1 MVITAPSSPTEGSAN
16 AGPRQQRTG
25 FLERLHG
32 PHRPVL
38 VFDGAT
44 GTSLQQMNLTAE
56 DFGGAALEGC
66 NEVLVMSRP
75 DAVQA
80 VHRQFLEVGA
90 DVIETDTFGATSLV
104 LAEYDI
110 ADQAFALNKRAA
122 ALAREMADAYSTPDK
137 PRFVAGSMGPTT
149 KLPTLGHVAFETMRA
164 SFQEQAEGLLAG
176 DVDLF
181 IVETCQD
188 VLQIKA
194 ALQGLE
200 AAFKATGERRPLMVS
215 VTMETTG
222 TMLVG
227 SDIAAVV
234 AILEPFSIDVL
245 GLNCATGPEQ
255 MKEHIR
261 YLSANS
267 PFVVSCIPNAGL
279 PENIGGVAHYRL
291 TPLEM
296 KLQLLHF
303 VEDLGVQ
310 VIGGCCGTTPAH
322 IGALVELAA
331 ELSPAPREVRRS
343 DALQAA
349 DGDATHSGPRPLLR
363 YEPAAA
369 SIYGTTPYHQ
379 DNSFLIIGERLN
391 ASGSKKVRE
400 LLAAEDWDGLVAVA
414 RNQVKEN
421 AHVLDVNVD
430 YVGRDGERDMHQLVS
445 RLVTNV
451 NLPLM
456 LDSTEWQKM
465 EAGLKV
471 AGGKCILNS
480 TNYED
485 GDERF
490 FKVLELAKAYGA
502 GVVVGT
508 IDEEG
513 MARTAERKFAIA
525 QRAYR
530 DALEFG
536 IPAHELF
543 YDPLALPISTGIEED
558 RLNAAATIE
567 SIRRIRTQLPGVH
580 VVLGV
585 SNVSFGLS
593 PAARIVLNSVFLH
606 DCCAAGMDAAI
617 VSPAKI
623 LPLVKISEEHQQV
636 CRDLIHDRRRF
647 VNASEAGISATEAA
661 KAGAVCNY
669 DPLTVL
675 TTLFEG
681 VSAREARASGP
692 SLTDL
697 PVEERLKQHIIDGER
712 IGLEPSLDEAL
723 ASYPPLQIINTF
735 LLDGMKV
742 VGELFGSGQM
752 QLPFVLQSAETMKS
766 AVAYLEPHMEK
777 QEGESSSKGK
787 FLIATVKGDVHD
799 IGKNL
804 VDIILTNNGYEVI
817 NLGIKQSCDA
827 IIEAQQK
834 HNADC
839 IAMSGLLVKS
849 TAFMKD
855 NLEAF
860 NQAGI
865 GVPVI
870 LGGAALT
877 PRFVNGD
884 CRAAY
889 RGLVVYG
896 RDAFADLRFMDA
908 LMDAKSAG
916 TWDDQKGFLAGVP
929 EGLGLAS
936 ADGNAGPEDGATTP
950 AETSSSQTSSSETS
964 ADIASQLHSGAV
976 QPAGS
981 ISPGPNDHRS
991 EMVPEE
997 PALTPPFWGSRV
1009 LNENDID
1016 LEEVFA
1022 YLDRQAL
1029 FAGQWQLRK
1038 TQQQSRADY
1047 EAMLVEKAEP
1057 VLQHWKQRCINES
1070 LLTPRV
1076 AYGYFP
1082 CGRSGN
1088 AVVIFDPTGLAESD
1102 SPSQAGRELG
1112 RFELPRQRAGN
1123 RYCIADFYR
1132 DLVIGADGEPR
1143 PADMMPMQAVTMG
1156 EGATTFAQQLFQADQ
1171 YTDYLYFHGLAVQMA
1186 EALAEWV
1193 HARIRKELGF
1203 AAEEPAALR
1212 DVLAQRYQGSRYS
1225 FGYPA
1230 CPNVADSRPQLAWLG
1245 AERIGLSM
1253 DESDQ
1258 LDPEQSTT
1266 ALVALHSKARY
1277 FSA

>member
-1 MVITAPSSPTEGSAN
+1 MLASSTPT
-16 AGPRQQRTG
+16 RQAQRLG
-25 FLERLHG
+25 FLERLHS
-32 PHRPVL
+32 PERPVL

-44 GTSLQQMNLTAE
+44 GTSLQLLNLTAE
-56 DFGGAALEGC
+56 DFGGVALEGC
-66 NEVLVMSRP
+66 NENLVFTCP
-75 DAVQA
+75 DAVRT
-80 VHRQFLEVGA
+80 VHRQFLEAGC
-90 DVIETDTFGATSLV
+90 DVIETDTFGATSIV
-104 LAEYDI
+104 LAEYGLE
-110 ADQAFALNKRAA
+110 DQAFALNQRAA
-122 ALAREMADAYSTPDK
+122 ELAREMADAWSTPEK
-137 PRFVAGSMGPTT
+137 PRFVAGSLGPTT
-149 KLPTLGHVAFETMRA
+149 KLPTLGHISFDALQA
-164 SFQEQAEGLLAG
+164 SFQEQAEGLVAG

-194 ALQGLE
+194 ALMGIE
-200 AAFKATGERRPLMVS
+200 AAFTHLGRRLPLMVS

-234 AILEPFSIDVL
+234 AILEPFPIDVL

-261 YLSANS
+261 YLSAHS

-279 PENIGGVAHYRL
+279 PENVGGVAHYRL
-291 TPLEM
+291 TPVELKM
-296 KLQLLHF
+296 QLMHF

-322 IGALVELAA
+322 IAALVEISQTLK
-331 ELSPAPREVRRS
+331 PARSVRGS
-343 DALQAA
+343 DATPEA
-349 DGDATHSGPRPLLR
+349 DLPRPAFA

-369 SIYGTTPYHQ
+369 SIYGVTPYHQ
-379 DNSFLIIGERLN
+379 DQSFLIIGERLN

-400 LLAAEDWDGLVAVA
+400 LLNAEDWDGLVAVA
-414 RNQVKEN
+414 RGQVKEN

-430 YVGRDGERDMHQLVS
+430 YVGRDGEKDMHALVS

-490 FKVLELAKAYGA
+490 FKVLSLARDYGA

-530 DALEFG
+530 DALEYG
-536 IPAHELF
+536 LPPREIF

-558 RLNAAATIE
+558 RGNAQATIE
-567 SIRRIRTQLPGVH
+567 AIRRIRETFPQVH
-580 VVLGV
+580 IVLGV

-606 DCCAAGMDAAI
+606 DCCEAGMDAAI
-617 VSPAKI
+617 ISPAKI
-623 LPLVKISEEHQQV
+623 LPLVKISQEQQDV
-636 CRDLIHDRRRF
+636 CRDLIYDRRRF
-647 VNASEAGISATEAA
+647 EGDICT
-661 KAGAVCNY
+661 Y

-681 VSAREARASGP
+681 VSAKEARASGP
-692 SLTDL
+692 SLADL
-697 PVEERLKQHIIDGER
+697 PIEERLKQHIIDGER
-712 IGLEPSLDEAL
+712 IGLDQALDEAL
-723 ASYPPLQIINTF
+723 KSYPPLQIINSF

-742 VGELFGSGQM
+742 VGDLFGAGQM

-766 AVAYLEPHMEK
+766 AVAHLEPFMEK
-777 QEGESSSKGK
+777 VENDQSSKGK
-787 FLIATVKGDVHD
+787 LLIATVKGDVHD

-804 VDIILTNNGYEVI
+804 VDIILTNNGYRVI
-817 NLGIKQSCDA
+817 NLGIKQTVEA
-827 IIEAQQK
+827 IVEAQEK
-834 HNADC
+834 HQADC

-855 NLEAF
+855 NLQTF
-860 NQAGI
+860 NEVGI
-865 GVPVI
+865 HVPVI

-877 PRFVNGD
+877 PRFVHGD
-884 CRAAY
+884 CRSVY
-889 RGLVVYG
+889 QGQVVYG

-908 LMDAKSAG
+908 LMAAKAANR
-916 TWDDQKGFLAGVP
+916 WDDHQGFLDGP
-929 EGLGLAS
+929 PDGLVWGEAS
-936 ADGNAGPEDGATTP
+936 AAASEPEAPAASSDVTEDSQPSEATA
-950 AETSSSQTSSSETS
+950 AE
-964 ADIASQLHSGAV
+964 AAASDAS
-976 QPAGS
+976 
-981 ISPGPNDHRS
+981 HRS
-991 EMVPEE
+991 EAVPEE
-997 PALTPPFWGSRV
+997 PALLPPFWGSQLLR
-1009 LNENDID
+1009 EEEID
-1016 LEEVFA
+1016 LEAVMA
-1022 YLDRQAL
+1022 YLDRNAL

-1038 TQQQSRADY
+1038 TQEQSREAY
-1047 EAMLVEKAEP
+1047 EEMLQTKAEP
-1057 VLQHWKQRCINES
+1057 VLRHWLQRCLEER

-1082 CGRSGN
+1082 CARDGN
-1088 AVVIFDPTGLAESD
+1088 SVLVFDPAHL
-1102 SPSQAGRELG
+1102 SPGAPPAGSHAVLG
-1112 RFELPRQRAGN
+1112 RFVLPRQKGGN

-1132 DLVIGADGEPR
+1132 DQQLSEDGLPT
-1143 PADMMPMQAVTMG
+1143 ATDVLPMQAVTMG
-1156 EGATTFAQQLFQADQ
+1156 EKATDFAQSLFRADQ
-1171 YTDYLYFHGLAVQMA
+1171 YSDYLYFHGLAVQMA
-1186 EALAEWV
+1186 EALAEWT
-1193 HARIRKELGF
+1193 HARIRAELGF
-1203 AAEEPAALR
+1203 AEQEPQALR
-1212 DVLAQRYQGSRYS
+1212 DILAQRYRGSRYS

-1230 CPNVADSRPQLAWLG
+1230 CPNVADSRQQLAWLG
-1245 AERIGLSM
+1245 AERIGLTM

-1258 LDPEQSTT
+1258 LEPEQSTT

>member
-1 MVITAPSSPTEGSAN
+1 MQAVQSKSGSATS
-16 AGPRQQRTG
+16 R
-25 FLERLHG
+25 FLARLHD
-32 PHRPVL
+32 PCKPVL

-44 GTSLQQMNLTAE
+44 GTSLQQMDLTAE
-56 DFGGAALEGC
+56 DFGGEALEGC
-66 NEVLVMSRP
+66 NENLVVTRP

-80 VHRQFLEVGA
+80 VHRLFLDAGC
-90 DVIETDTFGATSLV
+90 DVIETDTFGAASVV
-104 LAEYDI
+104 LAEYGLE
-110 ADQAFALNKRAA
+110 DQAFELNRRAA
-122 ALAREMADAYSTPDK
+122 ELAREMADHYSNDTK

-149 KLPTLGHVAFETMRA
+149 KLPTLGHIDFDTLRD
-164 SFQEQAEGLLAG
+164 SFQEQAAGLLAG

-181 IVETCQD
+181 IIETCQD

-194 ALQGLE
+194 ALQGVE
-200 AAFKATGERRPLMVS
+200 AAFEASGQRRPLMVS

-234 AILEPFSIDVL
+234 SILEPFPIDVL

-255 MKEHIR
+255 MKEHIK
-261 YLSANS
+261 YLSEYS

-291 TPLEM
+291 TPLELKM
-296 KLQLLHF
+296 QLMHF

-322 IGALVELAA
+322 IQALSEISEELT
-331 ELSPAPREVRRS
+331 PATRDVRTLHLER
-343 DALQAA
+343 QQ
-349 DGDATHSGPRPLLR
+349 LR
-363 YEPAAA
+363 YEPSAS
-369 SIYGTTPYHQ
+369 SIYGSTPYFQ

-400 LLAAEDWDGLVAVA
+400 LLNEEDWDGLVAVA
-414 RNQVKEN
+414 RGQVKEN

-430 YVGRDGERDMHQLVS
+430 YVGRDGEKDMHELVT
-445 RLVTNV
+445 RVVTNV

-490 FKVLELAKAYGA
+490 FKVLELARRYGA
-502 GVVVGT
+502 GVVIGT
-508 IDEEG
+508 IDEDG
-513 MARTAERKFAIA
+513 MARTAEKKLAIA
-525 QRAYR
+525 KRAYR
-530 DALEFG
+530 DAVEFG
-536 IPAHELF
+536 IPAREIF

-558 RLNAAATIE
+558 RRNGAETIE
-567 SIRRIRTQLPGVH
+567 AIRRIRSELPGVH

-593 PAARIVLNSVFLH
+593 PAARITLNSVFLH
-606 DCCAAGMDAAI
+606 DCCEAGMDAAI

-623 LPLVKISEEHQQV
+623 LPLIKIDDDHQQV
-636 CRDLIHDRRRF
+636 CRDLINDARRF
-647 VNASEAGISATEAA
+647 EGDACV
-661 KAGAVCNY
+661 Y
-669 DPLTVL
+669 DPLTEL

-681 VSAREARASGP
+681 VSTKDARASGP
-692 SLTDL
+692 SLADL

-712 IGLEPSLDEAL
+712 IGLEDAL
-723 ASYPPLQIINTF
+723 NEGLQSYPPLDIVNTF

-752 QLPFVLQSAETMKS
+752 QLPFVLQSAETMKA
-766 AVAYLEPHMEK
+766 AVAFLEPHMEK
-777 QEGESSSKGK
+777 SDGKRSAKAK

-817 NLGIKQSCDA
+817 NLGIKQDVGA
-827 IIEAQQK
+827 IIAAQQE
-834 HNADC
+834 HEADC

-855 NLEAF
+855 NLQAF
-860 NQAGI
+860 NEAGI
-865 GVPVI
+865 DVPVV

-877 PRFVNGD
+877 PRFVNKD
-884 CRAAY
+884 CSDVY
-889 RGLVVYG
+889 NGKVIYG
-896 RDAFADLRFMDA
+896 RDAFTDLRFMDA
-908 LMDAKSAG
+908 FVEARKDGS
-916 TWDDQKGFLAGVP
+916 WDNLKGFINGSP
-929 EGLGLAS
+929 EGVSVGGDFESAS
-936 ADGNAGPEDGATTP
+936 EETTDVGASTPE
-950 AETSSSQTSSSETS
+950 SEQHANLQVTEE
-964 ADIASQLHSGAV
+964 
-976 QPAGS
+976 
-981 ISPGPNDHRS
+981 RS
-991 EMVPEE
+991 DAVPEE
-997 PALTPPFWGSRV
+997 AALRPDFLGSKV
-1009 LNENDID
+1009 LQGVEQIPLNEVI
-1016 LEEVFA
+1016 A

-1029 FAGQWQLRK
+1029 FAGQWQMRK
-1038 TQQQSRADY
+1038 AKDQTREDY
-1047 EAMLVEKAEP
+1047 EADLKTKAEP
-1057 VLQHWKQRCINES
+1057 ILQTWLERSLNED
-1070 LLTPRV
+1070 LLQPAV

-1082 CGRSGN
+1082 CGRDGN
-1088 AVVIFDPTGLAESD
+1088 AVAVFDPD
-1102 SPSQAGRELG
+1102 SNQELG
-1112 RFELPRQRAGN
+1112 RFALPRQRSGN

-1132 DLVIGADGEPR
+1132 DLSSGQPTDVL
-1143 PADMMPMQAVTMG
+1143 PMQAVTMG
-1156 EGATTFAQQLFQADQ
+1156 EKASVFAQKLFEADS
-1171 YTDYLYFHGLAVQMA
+1171 YSDYLFFHGLAVQMA
-1186 EALAEWV
+1186 EALAEWT
-1193 HARIRKELGF
+1193 HARIRRECGF
-1203 AAEEPAALR
+1203 ADPDGMPLR
-1212 DVLAQRYQGSRYS
+1212 DVLAQRYRGSRYS

-1230 CPNVADSRPQLAWLG
+1230 CPNVADSRQQLLWLG

-1258 LDPEQSTT
+1258 LHPEQSTT
-1266 ALVALHSKARY
+1266 ALVALHSAARY

>member
-1 MVITAPSSPTEGSAN
+1 MACTVSPEV
-16 AGPRQQRTG
+16 RIG
-25 FLERLHG
+25 FLERLHSAD
-32 PHRPVL
+32 HPVL

-44 GTSLQQMNLTAE
+44 GTSLQQMDLSAE

-66 NEVLVMSRP
+66 NENLVFTRP
-75 DAVQA
+75 DVVKE

-90 DVIETDTFGATSLV
+90 DVIETNTFGAASIV
-104 LAEYDI
+104 LAEYDLQ
-110 ADQAFALNKRAA
+110 DQAFAINKRAA
-122 ALAREMADAYSTPDK
+122 ELAREMAAAYSTPDK

-149 KLPTLGHVAFETMRA
+149 KLPTLGHIDFDGMKAAFA
-164 SFQEQAEGLLAG
+164 EQAEGLLAG

-194 ALQGLE
+194 ALQGIE
-200 AAFKATGERRPLMVS
+200 AAFAKCGQRRPLMVS

-234 AILEPFSIDVL
+234 AILEPFPIDVL

-261 YLSANS
+261 YLSEHC

-291 TPLEM
+291 TPVEM
-296 KLQLLHF
+296 KMQLLHF

-322 IGALVELAA
+322 IGALAELAA
-331 ELSPAPREVRRS
+331 ELKPAERHVRTPELRS
-343 DALQAA
+343 NQA
-349 DGDATHSGPRPLLR
+349 DPRPLLG
-363 YEPAAA
+363 YEPSAA
-369 SIYGTTPYHQ
+369 SIYGTTPYLQ

-400 LLAAEDWDGLVAVA
+400 LLAEEDWDGLVAVA
-414 RNQVKEN
+414 RGQVKEN

-430 YVGRDGERDMHQLVS
+430 YVGRDGERDMRELVS

-490 FKVLELAKAYGA
+490 FKVLELARAYGA

-536 IPAHELF
+536 IPAHEIF

-558 RLNAAATIE
+558 RENGLATVRA
-567 SIRRIRTQLPGVH
+567 IRMIREQLPGVH

-606 DCCAAGMDAAI
+606 DCCEAGMDAAI

-623 LPLVKISEEHQQV
+623 LPLVKISDEHQQV
-636 CRDLIHDRRRF
+636 CRDLINDKRRF
-647 VNASEAGISATEAA
+647 DNG
-661 KAGAVCNY
+661 VCIY
-669 DPLTVL
+669 DPLTEL
-675 TTLFEG
+675 TKLFEG
-681 VSAREARASGP
+681 VSAKEARASGP
-692 SLTDL
+692 QLSDL
-697 PVEERLKQHIIDGER
+697 PIEERLKQHIIDGER
-712 IGLEPSLDEAL
+712 IGLEEAL
-723 ASYPPLQIINTF
+723 KVALERYKPLEIINTY

-766 AVAYLEPHMEK
+766 AVAFLEPLMDK
-777 QEGESSSKGK
+777 VEGESSAKAK

-817 NLGIKQSCDA
+817 NLGIKQPVEA
-827 IIEAQQK
+827 IIEAQRQ
-834 HNADC
+834 HQADC

-860 NQAGI
+860 NAAGI
-865 GVPVI
+865 DVPVI

-877 PRFVNGD
+877 PRFVNKD
-884 CRAAY
+884 CREVY
-889 RGLVVYG
+889 RGQVIYG

-908 LMDAKSAG
+908 YVNAREAG
-916 TWDDQKGFLAGVP
+916 SWDNREGFLDGVP
-929 EGLGLAS
+929 EGLGL
-936 ADGNAGPEDGATTP
+936 EATAAPATPPTEP
-950 AETSSSQTSSSETS
+950 AEASDSGTAAAQQASLSQER
-964 ADIASQLHSGAV
+964 SQA
-976 QPAGS
+976 
-981 ISPGPNDHRS
+981 
-991 EMVPEE
+991 VPEE
-997 PALTPPFWGSRV
+997 PALTPPFWGSHV
-1009 LNENDID
+1009 LDEAEID
-1016 LEEVFA
+1016 LEAVFA
-1022 YLDRQAL
+1022 YLDRNAL

-1038 TQQQSRADY
+1038 AQGQSREAY
-1047 EAMLVEKAEP
+1047 EALLAEKAEP
-1057 VLQHWKQRCINES
+1057 VLLEWKQRCIAEG

-1076 AYGYFP
+1076 AYGYYP
-1082 CGRSGN
+1082 CGRQGN
-1088 AVVIFDPTGLAESD
+1088 ALVVFDPQQSSL
-1102 SPSQAGRELG
+1102 ELG
-1112 RFELPRQRAGN
+1112 RFELPRQRSGN

-1132 DLVIGADGEPR
+1132 DLQAGPDGTLL
-1143 PADMMPMQAVTMG
+1143 PADVLPMQAVTMG
-1156 EGATTFAQQLFQADQ
+1156 AGASRFAQQLFQDDR
-1171 YTDYLYFHGLAVQMA
+1171 YSDYLYFHGLAVQMA

-1193 HARIRKELGF
+1193 HARIRAELGF
-1203 AAEEPAALR
+1203 ADPHDLPLR
-1212 DVLAQRYQGSRYS
+1212 DVLAQRYRGSRYS

-1230 CPNVADSRPQLAWLG
+1230 CPNVADSRQQLIWLG

-1266 ALVALHSKARY
+1266 ALVALHSQARY
-1277 FSA
+1277 FAA

>member
-1 MVITAPSSPTEGSAN
+1 MVVSNQSRPSS
-16 AGPRQQRTG
+16 QRIG

-32 PHRPVL
+32 PDRPVL

-44 GTSLQQMNLTAE
+44 GTSLQQLDLSAA
-56 DFGGAALEGC
+56 DFGGPALEGC
-66 NEVLVMSRP
+66 NENLVFTRP

-90 DVIETDTFGATSLV
+90 DVIETDTFGAASIV
-104 LAEYDI
+104 LAEYGLE
-110 ADQAFALNKRAA
+110 DQAFAINKRAA
-122 ALAREMADAYSTPDK
+122 ELARQVADEYSTAAK
-137 PRFVAGSMGPTT
+137 PRFVAGSIGPTT
-149 KLPTLGHVAFETMRA
+149 KLPTLGHIDFDTMKA
-164 SFQEQAEGLLAG
+164 SFRQQAEGLLAG
-176 DVDLF
+176 DIDLF

-200 AAFKATGERRPLMVS
+200 EAMTSAARRRPVMVS

-234 AILEPFSIDVL
+234 AILEPFHIDVL

-261 YLSANS
+261 YLSEHS

-279 PENIGGVAHYRL
+279 PENVGGVAHYRL
-291 TPLEM
+291 TPLQM
-296 KLQLLHF
+296 KMQLLHF

-322 IGALVELAA
+322 IGSLVELAG
-331 ELSPAPREVRRS
+331 ELSPAARPVRGPAATVSAPTAAEVRP
-343 DALQAA
+343 AL
-349 DGDATHSGPRPLLR
+349 G

-369 SIYGTTPYHQ
+369 SLYGVTPYHQ

-391 ASGSKKVRE
+391 ASGSRKVRD
-400 LLAAEDWDGLVAVA
+400 LLNVEDWDGLVAVA
-414 RNQVKEN
+414 RSQVKEN
-421 AHVLDVNVD
+421 AHILDVNVD
-430 YVGRDGERDMHQLVS
+430 YVGRDGERDMRELVA

-490 FKVLELAKAYGA
+490 FKVLALARDYGA
-502 GVVVGT
+502 AVVVGT

-536 IPAHELF
+536 IPAREIF

-558 RLNAAATIE
+558 RLNGAATIE
-567 SIRRIRTQLPGVH
+567 AIGMIRQRLPGVH

-606 DCCAAGMDAAI
+606 DCYQAGLDAAI

-623 LPLVKISEEHQQV
+623 LPLAKISEQDQQL
-636 CRDLIHDRRRF
+636 CRDLIYDRRRF
-647 VNASEAGISATEAA
+647 ESEAP
-661 KAGAVCNY
+661 GAICTY
-669 DPLTVL
+669 DPLTEL

-681 VSAREARASGP
+681 VSAKEARASGP
-692 SLTDL
+692 TLADL

-712 IGLEPSLDEAL
+712 IGLDASLQEAL
-723 ASYPPLQIINTF
+723 LTYPPLQIINTF

-742 VGELFGSGQM
+742 VGDLFGSGQM
-752 QLPFVLQSAETMKS
+752 QLPFVLQSAETMKA
-766 AVAYLEPHMEK
+766 AVAFLEPHMEV
-777 QEGESSSKGK
+777 QEGPDGIAISSAKGK

-817 NLGIKQSCDA
+817 NLGIKQSVDA
-827 IIEAQQK
+827 IVEAQQL
-834 HNADC
+834 HQADC

-855 NLEAF
+855 NLETF
-860 NQAGI
+860 NTVGI
-865 GVPVI
+865 QVPVI

-877 PRFVNGD
+877 PRFVHGD
-884 CRAAY
+884 CQAVY
-889 RGLVVYG
+889 GGQVIYG

-908 LMDAKSAG
+908 LIEAKTAG
-916 TWDDQKGFLAGVP
+916 RWDNQAGFLDGIPAGLPMVSP
-929 EGLGLAS
+929 AS
-936 ADGNAGPEDGATTP
+936 AATVDPEADAA
-950 AETSSSQTSSSETS
+950 AEPQPSAAAAASAPVDDSRSSS
-964 ADIASQLHSGAV
+964 
-976 QPAGS
+976 
-981 ISPGPNDHRS
+981 
-991 EMVPEE
+991 VPEE
-997 PALTPPFWGSRV
+997 PALAPPFWGSQVV
-1009 LNENDID
+1009 LEDEID
-1016 LEEVFA
+1016 LAAVFR

-1038 TQQQSRADY
+1038 TQQQSRQQY
-1047 EAMLVEKAEP
+1047 EAMLAEKAEP
-1057 VLQHWKQRCINES
+1057 VLAQWIERCLS
-1070 LLTPRV
+1070 DGLLTPRI

-1088 AVVIFDPTGLAESD
+1088 AVLVFDAAGMVTGAE
-1102 SPSQAGRELG
+1102 PAAAGLELG
-1112 RFELPRQRAGN
+1112 RFLLPRQKAGN

-1132 DLVIGADGEPR
+1132 DLSPQPSGQLR
-1143 PADMMPMQAVTMG
+1143 PSDVLPMQAVTMG
-1156 EGATTFAQQLFQADQ
+1156 ERATAFAQKLFKADQ
-1171 YTDYLYFHGLAVQMA
+1171 YSDYLYFHGLAVQMA
-1186 EALAEWV
+1186 EALAEWT
-1193 HARIRKELGF
+1193 HARIRRELGF
-1203 AAEEPAALR
+1203 AEQEPEALR
-1212 DVLAQRYQGSRYS
+1212 DVLAQRYRGSRYS

-1230 CPNVADSRPQLAWLG
+1230 CPNVADSRPQLHWLG
-1245 AERIGLSM
+1245 AERIGLTM
-1253 DESDQ
+1253 DDSDQ
-1258 LDPEQSTT
+1258 LEPEQSTT
-1266 ALVALHSKARY
+1266 ALVALHSRARY

>member
-1 MVITAPSSPTEGSAN
+1 MVVTAAIHHPTD
-16 AGPRQQRTG
+16 RIG
-25 FLERLHG
+25 FLDWLHG
-32 PHRPVL
+32 PTRPVL

-44 GTSLQQMNLTAE
+44 GTSLQEMNLTAE

-66 NEVLVMSRP
+66 NENLVFTRP

-80 VHRQFLEVGA
+80 VHRQFLEVGC
-90 DVIETDTFGATSLV
+90 DVIETDTFGAASIV
-104 LAEYDI
+104 LAEYGLES
-110 ADQAFALNKRAA
+110 QAFAINRRAA
-122 ALAREMADAYSTPDK
+122 ELAREMAAAYSTPAK

-149 KLPTLGHVAFETMRA
+149 KLPTLGHIDFDTMKA
-164 SFQEQAEGLLAG
+164 SFREQAAGLIAG

-194 ALQGLE
+194 ALQGIEE
-200 AAFKATGERRPLMVS
+200 AFAAAGERRPLMVS

-234 AILEPFSIDVL
+234 AILEPFPIDVL

-261 YLSANS
+261 YLSQHS

-291 TPLEM
+291 TPTEM
-296 KLQLLHF
+296 RMQLMHF

-322 IGALVELAA
+322 IGALADLAA
-331 ELSPAPREVRRS
+331 DLKPAPREVR
-343 DALQAA
+343 L
-349 DGDATHSGPRPLLR
+349 PRQRLERPPLH
-363 YEPAAA
+363 YEPAVA
-369 SIYGTTPYHQ
+369 SIYGVTPYFQ

-400 LLAAEDWDGLVAVA
+400 LLNAEDWDGLVAVA
-414 RNQVKEN
+414 RGQVKEN

-430 YVGRDGERDMHQLVS
+430 YVGRDGVKDMHDLVS

-490 FKVLELAKAYGA
+490 FKVLELARDYGA

-536 IPAHELF
+536 LPAHEIF

-558 RLNAAATIE
+558 RANAAATIE
-567 SIRRIRTQLPGVH
+567 AIRRIRQDLPGVH

-623 LPLVKISEEHQQV
+623 LPLAKISEEHQLI

-647 VNASEAGISATEAA
+647 EDGIC
-661 KAGAVCNY
+661 VH
-669 DPLTVL
+669 DPLTLL
-675 TTLFEG
+675 TSEFEG

-692 SLTDL
+692 SLADL
-697 PVEERLKQHIIDGER
+697 PLEERLKQHIIDGER
-712 IGLEPSLDEAL
+712 IGLEIALQEAL
-723 ASYPPLQIINTF
+723 AEHPPLKIINTF

-752 QLPFVLQSAETMKS
+752 QLPFVLQSAETMKA
-766 AVAYLEPHMEK
+766 AVAFLEPHMER

-804 VDIILTNNGYEVI
+804 VDIILTNNGYEVV
-817 NLGIKQSCDA
+817 NLGIKQSVDA
-827 IIEAQQK
+827 IVEAQRQ
-834 HNADC
+834 HGADC

-855 NLEAF
+855 NLETF
-860 NQAGI
+860 NEVGI
-865 GVPVI
+865 SVPVI

-889 RGLVVYG
+889 RGQVIYG

-908 LMDAKSAG
+908 LMEAKAAG
-916 TWDDQKGFLAGVP
+916 RWDDHQGFLDGAP
-929 EGLGLAS
+929 EGLGLGESAS
-936 ADGNAGPEDGATTP
+936 AAAVADSGDAPVAVEPVP
-950 AETSSSQTSSSETS
+950 AEPAPGEPLAAGGDDRS
-964 ADIASQLHSGAV
+964 AAV
-976 QPAGS
+976 PA
-981 ISPGPNDHRS
+981 
-991 EMVPEE
+991 E
-997 PALTPPFWGSRV
+997 PAIAPPFWGTRV
-1009 LNENDID
+1009 LTETEID
-1016 LEEVFA
+1016 LDEVFA
-1022 YLDRQAL
+1022 YLDRNAL

-1038 TQQQSRADY
+1038 TQQQSREDY
-1047 EAMLVEKAEP
+1047 EAMLAEKAEP
-1057 VLQHWKQRCINES
+1057 VLQEWLGRCRHEG

-1082 CGRSGN
+1082 CGRAGN
-1088 AVVIFDPTGLAESD
+1088 ALVVFDP
-1102 SPSQAGRELG
+1102 AGMADGAGAASGGGELG
-1112 RFELPRQRAGN
+1112 RFALPRQRSGN

-1132 DLVIGADGEPR
+1132 DLEPGLDGALR
-1143 PADMMPMQAVTMG
+1143 PSDVLPMQAVTMG
-1156 EGATTFAQQLFQADQ
+1156 EGATSFAQELFRADR
-1171 YTDYLYFHGLAVQMA
+1171 YSDYLYFHGLAVQMA
-1186 EALAEWV
+1186 EALAEWT
-1193 HARIRKELGF
+1193 HARIRREMGF
-1203 AAEEPAALR
+1203 AAAEPATLR
-1212 DVLAQRYQGSRYS
+1212 DVLAQRYRGSRYS

-1230 CPNVADSRPQLAWLG
+1230 CPNVADSRQQLAWLG
-1245 AERIGLSM
+1245 TDRIGLTM

-1258 LDPEQSTT
+1258 LEPEQSTT
-1266 ALVALHSKARY
+1266 ALVALHSQARY

>member
-1 MVITAPSSPTEGSAN
+1 MLAT
-16 AGPRQQRTG
+16 QRIG
-25 FLERLHG
+25 FLERLHS
-32 PHRPVL
+32 PERPVL

-44 GTSLQQMNLTAE
+44 GTSLQQMDLTAD
-56 DFGGAALEGC
+56 DFGGLALEGC
-66 NEVLVMSRP
+66 NENLVFTRP

-80 VHRQFLEVGA
+80 VHRLFLEAGC
-90 DVIETDTFGATSLV
+90 DVIETDTFGATSTV

-110 ADQAFALNKRAA
+110 QDKAFELNKRAA
-122 ALAREMADAYSTPDK
+122 ELAREMAAAYSTPEK

-149 KLPTLGHVAFETMRA
+149 KLPTLGHISFDEMRD
-164 SFQEQAEGLLAG
+164 SFAEQAEGLIAG

-194 ALQGLE
+194 ALQGIE
-200 AAFKATGERRPLMVS
+200 QAFTATGQRRPLMVS

-234 AILEPFSIDVL
+234 SILEPFPIDVL

-255 MKEHIR
+255 MKEHVR
-261 YLSANS
+261 YLSAHS

-291 TPLEM
+291 TPTEM
-296 KLQLLHF
+296 KMQLMHF

-322 IGALVELAA
+322 IAALA
-331 ELSPAPREVRRS
+331 ELSAELKPAQRTVRGGLEADAEAPRP
-343 DALQAA
+343 ALQ
-349 DGDATHSGPRPLLR
+349 
-363 YEPAAA
+363 YEPAAS
-369 SIYGTTPYHQ
+369 SIYGVTPYLQ

-400 LLAAEDWDGLVAVA
+400 LLAEEDWDGLVSVA
-414 RNQVKEN
+414 RGQVKEN

-430 YVGRDGERDMHQLVS
+430 YVGRDGEADMHALVS

-490 FKVLELAKAYGA
+490 FKVLELARDYGA

-536 IPAHELF
+536 IPAHEIF

-558 RLNAAATIE
+558 RENGLATLNA
-567 SIRRIRTQLPGVH
+567 IRMIRENLPGVH

-606 DCCAAGMDAAI
+606 DCCEAGMDAAI

-623 LPLVKISEEHQQV
+623 LPLIKISEEHQQV

-647 VNASEAGISATEAA
+647 ENG
-661 KAGAVCNY
+661 VCIY
-669 DPLTVL
+669 DPLTEL

-681 VSAREARASGP
+681 VSTKEARASGP
-692 SLTDL
+692 SLADL
-697 PVEERLKQHIIDGER
+697 PIEERLKQHIIDGER
-712 IGLEPSLDEAL
+712 IGLEDAL
-723 ASYPPLQIINTF
+723 KIALESYKPLQIINTF

-766 AVAYLEPHMEK
+766 AVAFLEPLMDK
-777 QEGESSSKGK
+777 VEGESSAKAK

-817 NLGIKQSCDA
+817 NLGIKQPVEA
-827 IIEAQQK
+827 IIEAQQE
-834 HNADC
+834 HQADC

-855 NLEAF
+855 NLAAF
-860 NQAGI
+860 NEAGI
-865 GVPVI
+865 NVPVI

-877 PRFVNGD
+877 PRFVNKD
-884 CRAAY
+884 CRDVY
-889 RGLVVYG
+889 DGQVIYG

-908 LMDAKSAG
+908 LVTAKNDEQ
-916 TWDDQKGFLAGVP
+916 WDNAKGFLGPIP
-929 EGLGLAS
+929 EGLGLEAVNTDERPDPEQASTPAS
-936 ADGNAGPEDGATTP
+936 AETP
-950 AETSSSQTSSSETS
+950 VV
-964 ADIASQLHSGAV
+964 AV
-976 QPAGS
+976 S
-981 ISPGPNDHRS
+981 TDRS
-991 EMVPEE
+991 DSVPEE
-997 PALTPPFWGSRV
+997 PALKPPFWGSQV
-1009 LNENDID
+1009 LLEDAIDIED
-1016 LEEVFA
+1016 VFGF
-1022 YLDRQAL
+1022 LDRNAL

-1038 TQQQSRADY
+1038 AQGQSREDY
-1047 EAMLVEKAEP
+1047 EAMLAEKAEP
-1057 VLQHWKQRCINES
+1057 VLAHWKQRCIEEG
-1070 LLTPRV
+1070 LLSPRV
-1076 AYGYFP
+1076 AYGYYP
-1082 CGRSGN
+1082 CGREGN
-1088 AVVIFDPTGLAESD
+1088 ALVVFDPEQ
-1102 SPSQAGRELG
+1102 PQNELG
-1112 RFELPRQRAGN
+1112 RFDLPRQRSGN

-1132 DLVIGADGEPR
+1132 DAASGASDVL
-1143 PADMMPMQAVTMG
+1143 PMQAVTMG
-1156 EGATTFAQQLFQADQ
+1156 ERATAFAQELFKGDQ
-1171 YTDYLYFHGLAVQMA
+1171 YSDYLYFHGLGVQMA

-1193 HARIRKELGF
+1193 HARIRSELGYPD
-1203 AAEEPAALR
+1203 PADMPLR
-1212 DVLAQRYQGSRYS
+1212 DVLAQRYRGSRYS

-1230 CPNVADSRPQLAWLG
+1230 CPNVPDSRQQLRWLG
-1245 AERIGLSM
+1245 SERIGLSM

-1258 LDPEQSTT
+1258 LEPEQSTT
-1266 ALVALHSKARY
+1266 ALVALHSQARY

>member
-1 MVITAPSSPTEGSAN
+1 MVATAPKAAPT
-16 AGPRQQRTG
+16 RIG
-25 FLERLHG
+25 FLERLHD
-32 PHRPVL
+32 PRRPVL

-44 GTSLQQMNLTAE
+44 GTSLQQMGLTAE
-56 DFGGAALEGC
+56 DFGGPALEGC
-66 NEVLVMSRP
+66 NENLVFTRP

-90 DVIETDTFGATSLV
+90 DVIETDTFGAASIV
-104 LAEYDI
+104 LAEYDLQ
-110 ADQAFALNKRAA
+110 DQAFAINKRAA
-122 ALAREMADAYSTPDK
+122 ELAREVADAFSTPQK

-149 KLPTLGHVAFETMRA
+149 KLPTLGHIDFDTMKA
-164 SFQEQAEGLLAG
+164 SFAEQAEGLIAG

-194 ALQGLE
+194 ALQGIE
-200 AAFKATGERRPLMVS
+200 AAFAKTGLRRPLMVS

-234 AILEPFSIDVL
+234 AILEPFPIDVL

-261 YLSANS
+261 YLSEHS

-291 TPLEM
+291 TPVEM
-296 KLQLLHF
+296 KMQLLHF

-322 IGALVELAA
+322 IGALVELGGEMKA
-331 ELSPAPREVRRS
+331 APRTVRTPQSR
-343 DALQAA
+343 
-349 DGDATHSGPRPLLR
+349 HERPLLQV
-363 YEPAAA
+363 EPSAA
-369 SIYGTTPYHQ
+369 SIYGTTPYLQ

-400 LLAAEDWDGLVAVA
+400 LLAEEDWDGLVAVA
-414 RNQVKEN
+414 RSQVKEN

-430 YVGRDGERDMHQLVS
+430 YVGRDGERDMRELVS

-471 AGGKCILNS
+471 AGGKCLLNS

-485 GDERF
+485 GPERF
-490 FKVLELAKAYGA
+490 FKVLELARDYGA
-502 GVVVGT
+502 GVVIGT
-508 IDEEG
+508 IDEDG
-513 MARTAERKFAIA
+513 MARTAEKKFAIA

-558 RLNAAATIE
+558 RNNGAATVEAIGM
-567 SIRRIRTQLPGVH
+567 IRERLPGVH

-606 DCCAAGMDAAI
+606 ECCQAGMDAAI

-623 LPLVKISEEHQQV
+623 LPLAKISEEHQQV
-636 CRDLIHDRRRF
+636 CLDLIYDRRRF
-647 VNASEAGISATEAA
+647 DSEAP
-661 KAGAVCNY
+661 GAICTY
-669 DPLTVL
+669 DPLTAL

-681 VSAREARASGP
+681 VSAKEARASGP
-692 SLTDL
+692 SLADL
-697 PVEERLKQHIIDGER
+697 PIEERLKQHIIDGER
-712 IGLEPSLDEAL
+712 IGLEPALDEAL
-723 ASYPPLQIINTF
+723 QSYPPLQIINTF

-766 AVAYLEPHMEK
+766 AVAHLEPHMEK
-777 QEGESSSKGK
+777 VEGESSAKGK

-804 VDIILTNNGYEVI
+804 VDIILTNNGYEVV
-817 NLGIKQSCDA
+817 NLGIKQSVEA
-827 IIEAQQK
+827 IVEAQKQ
-834 HNADC
+834 HQADC

-855 NLEAF
+855 NLETF
-860 NQAGI
+860 NREGI
-865 GVPVI
+865 TAPVI

-877 PRFVNGD
+877 PRFVHGD
-884 CRAAY
+884 CRSAY
-889 RGLVVYG
+889 RGQVVYG

-908 LMDAKSAG
+908 LMAAKTAG
-916 TWDDQKGFLAGVP
+916 RWSDLEGFLDGPPPGSGLEGSDAVESTAGVTQEP
-929 EGLGLAS
+929 QA
-936 ADGNAGPEDGATTP
+936 A
-950 AETSSSQTSSSETS
+950 
-964 ADIASQLHSGAV
+964 AV
-976 QPAGS
+976 PVGGGEEALPS
-981 ISPGPNDHRS
+981 DERS
-991 EMVPEE
+991 VAVPEA
-997 PALTPPFWGSRV
+997 PAIAAPFVGSRV
-1009 LNENDID
+1009 LTEEAIP
-1016 LEEVFA
+1016 LAEVFA
-1022 YLDRQAL
+1022 YLDRNAL

-1038 TQQQSRADY
+1038 AQQQSREEY
-1047 EAMLVEKAEP
+1047 EAMLADKAEP
-1057 VLQHWKQRCINES
+1057 ILQEWMARCMAEQ

-1082 CGRSGN
+1082 CGRQGN
-1088 AVVIFDPTGLAESD
+1088 AVVVFDPQDAS
-1102 SPSQAGRELG
+1102 RELG
-1112 RFELPRQRAGN
+1112 RFLLPRQRGGN

-1132 DLVIGADGEPR
+1132 DLGPSADGGPV
-1143 PADMMPMQAVTMG
+1143 ATDVLPMQAVTMG
-1156 EGATTFAQQLFQADQ
+1156 EKATAFARELFAADR
-1171 YTDYLYFHGLAVQMA
+1171 YTDYLYFHGLGVQMA
-1186 EALAEWV
+1186 EALAEWT
-1193 HARIRKELGF
+1193 HARIRAECGF
-1203 AAEEPAALR
+1203 ADPQDMPLR
-1212 DVLAQRYQGSRYS
+1212 DVLAQRYRGSRYS

-1230 CPNVADSRPQLAWLG
+1230 CPNVADSRQQLAWLG

-1258 LDPEQSTT
+1258 LEPEQSTT
-1266 ALVALHSKARY
+1266 ALVALHEKARY

>member
-1 MVITAPSSPTEGSAN
+1 MSA
-16 AGPRQQRTG
+16 ATTSRRIG
-25 FLERLHG
+25 FLDRLHASS
-32 PHRPVL
+32 RPVL

-44 GTSLQQMNLTAE
+44 GTSLQQMNLSAE

-66 NEVLVMSRP
+66 NENLVVTRP

-90 DVIETDTFGATSLV
+90 DVIETDTFGAASIV
-104 LAEYDI
+104 LAEYGLE
-110 ADQAFALNKRAA
+110 DQAFALNKRAA
-122 ALAREMADAYSTPDK
+122 ELAREMADRYSTPEK

-149 KLPTLGHVAFETMRA
+149 KLPTLGHIDFDTMKA
-164 SFQEQAEGLLAG
+164 SFREQAEGLLAG

-194 ALQGLE
+194 ALQGIEE
-200 AAFKATGERRPLMVS
+200 AFRAAEQRRPLMVS

-234 AILEPFSIDVL
+234 AILEPFPIDVL

-261 YLSANS
+261 YLSEHC

-291 TPLEM
+291 TPTEM
-296 KLQLLHF
+296 KMQLMHF

-310 VIGGCCGTTPAH
+310 VVGGCCGTTPAH
-322 IGALVELAA
+322 IGALAELAA
-331 ELSPAPREVRRS
+331 DLHPAPRPVRRS
-343 DALQAA
+343 SGTLGQAA
-349 DGDATHSGPRPLLR
+349 NGHAAPPDATAVRPALG

-369 SIYGTTPYHQ
+369 SLYGVTPYLQ

-400 LLAAEDWDGLVAVA
+400 LLAEEDWDGLVAVG
-414 RNQVKEN
+414 RGQVKEN

-430 YVGRDGERDMHQLVS
+430 YVGRDGERDMRELVS

-490 FKVLELAKAYGA
+490 FKVLELARDYGA

-513 MARTAERKFAIA
+513 MARTSERKFEIA

-536 IPAHELF
+536 IPAHEIF

-558 RLNAAATIE
+558 RRNGAATVE
-567 SIRRIRTQLPGVH
+567 AIRRIRSELPGVH

-606 DCCAAGMDAAI
+606 DCCEAGMDAAI

-623 LPLVKISEEHQQV
+623 LPLVKISAEHQQV
-636 CRDLIHDRRRF
+636 CRDLIQDRRRF
-647 VNASEAGISATEAA
+647 ENGICT
-661 KAGAVCNY
+661 Y
-669 DPLTVL
+669 DPLTEL
-675 TTLFEG
+675 TTLFAG
-681 VSAREARASGP
+681 VSAKDARASGP
-692 SLTDL
+692 SLADL

-712 IGLEPSLDEAL
+712 IGLEASLSEAL
-723 ASYPPLQIINTF
+723 TNYPPLQIINTF

-766 AVAYLEPHMEK
+766 AVAFLEPHMEK
-777 QEGESSSKGK
+777 EEDAEGHQKSNSKGK

-817 NLGIKQSCDA
+817 NLGIKQSVEA
-827 IIEAQQK
+827 IVEAQQQ
-834 HNADC
+834 HQADC

-855 NLEAF
+855 NLLTF
-860 NQAGI
+860 NQVGI
-865 GVPVI
+865 NVPVI

-877 PRFVNGD
+877 PRFVHGD
-884 CRAAY
+884 CRSAY
-889 RGLVVYG
+889 RGQVIYG

-908 LMDAKSAG
+908 LMEAKAAG
-916 TWDDQKGFLAGVP
+916 RWDDGQGFLDGTP
-929 EGLGLAS
+929 EGLGPSLGSSEAVEAGAEAGEAAPMPVAPS
-936 ADGNAGPEDGATTP
+936 ATP
-950 AETSSSQTSSSETS
+950 A
-964 ADIASQLHSGAV
+964 AMPAS
-976 QPAGS
+976 
-981 ISPGPNDHRS
+981 DHRS
-991 EMVPEE
+991 EAVPPES
-997 PALTPPFWGSRV
+997 PAQPPFWGSR
-1009 LNENDID
+1009 LLDESQIA
-1016 LEEVFA
+1016 LQEVFA
-1022 YLDRQAL
+1022 YLDRNAL

-1038 TQQQSRADY
+1038 AQDQSREAY
-1047 EAMLVEKAEP
+1047 EAMLAEKAEP
-1057 VLQHWKQRCINES
+1057 VLAAWMERCLAEG

-1082 CGRSGN
+1082 CGRLGN
-1088 AVVIFDPTGLAESD
+1088 AVVVFNPAGLTAGASPGEADQVLGHFD
-1102 SPSQAGRELG
+1102 
-1112 RFELPRQRAGN
+1112 LPRQRGGN

-1132 DLVIGADGEPR
+1132 DLAQGPDGSPRGADVL
-1143 PADMMPMQAVTMG
+1143 PMQAVTMG
-1156 EGATTFAQQLFQADQ
+1156 EKATAFARELFAADR
-1171 YTDYLYFHGLAVQMA
+1171 YSEYLYFHGLGVQMA
-1186 EALAEWV
+1186 EALAEWT
-1193 HARIRKELGF
+1193 HARIRRELGF
-1203 AAEEPAALR
+1203 PDPEAMPLR
-1212 DVLAQRYQGSRYS
+1212 EVLAQRYRGSRYS

-1230 CPNVADSRPQLAWLG
+1230 CPNVSDSRQQLAWLE
-1245 AERIGLSM
+1245 AERIGLKM

-1258 LDPEQSTT
+1258 LEPEQSTT
-1266 ALVALHSKARY
+1266 ALVAIHTKARY

>member
-1 MVITAPSSPTEGSAN
+1 MTAATAT
-16 AGPRQQRTG
+16 RRIG
-25 FLERLHG
+25 FLDRLHD
-32 PHRPVL
+32 PSRPVL

-44 GTSLQQMNLTAE
+44 GTSLQQMNLGAE
-56 DFGGAALEGC
+56 DFGGAVLEGC
-66 NEVLVMSRP
+66 NENLVVTRP

-90 DVIETDTFGATSLV
+90 DVIETDTFGAASIV
-104 LAEYDI
+104 LAEYGLE
-110 ADQAFALNKRAA
+110 DQAFALNKRAA
-122 ALAREMADAYSTPDK
+122 ELARAMADQYSTPEK
-137 PRFVAGSMGPTT
+137 PRFVAGSIGPTT
-149 KLPTLGHVAFETMRA
+149 KLPTLGHIDFDTMKA
-164 SFQEQAEGLLAG
+164 SFREQAEGLLAG

-194 ALQGLE
+194 ALQGIEE
-200 AAFKATGERRPLMVS
+200 AFSAAGERRPLMVS

-234 AILEPFSIDVL
+234 AILEPFPIDVL

-255 MKEHIR
+255 MKEHVR
-261 YLSANS
+261 YLSEHC

-291 TPLEM
+291 TPIEM
-296 KLQLLHF
+296 KMQLLHF

-322 IGALVELAA
+322 IGALAELAA
-331 ELSPAPREVRRS
+331 ELHPAPRPVRRS
-343 DALQAA
+343 PAAPGQAA
-349 DGDATHSGPRPLLR
+349 NGHAVVTADAAAVRPALG

-369 SIYGTTPYHQ
+369 SLYGVTPYLQ

-400 LLAAEDWDGLVAVA
+400 LLAEEDWDGLVAVG
-414 RNQVKEN
+414 RSQVKEN

-430 YVGRDGERDMHQLVS
+430 YVGRDGEHDMRELVS

-490 FKVLELAKAYGA
+490 FKVLELARDYGA

-513 MARTAERKFAIA
+513 MARSAERKFAIA

-530 DALEFG
+530 DALEYG
-536 IPAHELF
+536 LPAHEIF

-558 RLNAAATIE
+558 RRNGAATVE
-567 SIRRIRTQLPGVH
+567 AIRRIRSELPGVH

-606 DCCAAGMDAAI
+606 DCCEAGLDAAI

-623 LPLVKISEEHQQV
+623 LPLVKISDEHQQV
-636 CRDLIHDRRRF
+636 CRDLIYDRRRF
-647 VNASEAGISATEAA
+647 ENGI
-661 KAGAVCNY
+661 CCY
-669 DPLTVL
+669 DPLTAL
-675 TTLFEG
+675 TTLFAG
-681 VSAREARASGP
+681 VSAKDARASGP
-692 SLTDL
+692 SLADL

-712 IGLEPSLDEAL
+712 IGLDASLAEAL
-723 ASYPPLQIINTF
+723 TTYPPLQIINTF

-742 VGELFGSGQM
+742 VGDLFGSGQM

-766 AVAYLEPHMEK
+766 AVAFLEPYMEK
-777 QEGESSSKGK
+777 QEDAEGNQKSNSKGK

-817 NLGIKQSCDA
+817 NLGIKQSVET
-827 IIEAQQK
+827 IVEAQKQ
-834 HNADC
+834 HQADC

-855 NLEAF
+855 NLRTF
-860 NQAGI
+860 NEVGI
-865 GVPVI
+865 NVPVI

-877 PRFVNGD
+877 PRFVHGD

-889 RGLVVYG
+889 GGQVIYG

-908 LMDAKSAG
+908 LMEAKATG
-916 TWDDQKGFLAGVP
+916 RWDHGQGFLDGTP
-929 EGLGLAS
+929 EGLGPSLGGSEGVDAGAEATESTSAAAS
-936 ADGNAGPEDGATTP
+936 AIP
-950 AETSSSQTSSSETS
+950 A
-964 ADIASQLHSGAV
+964 APPAS
-976 QPAGS
+976 
-981 ISPGPNDHRS
+981 DHRS
-991 EMVPEE
+991 EAVPEE
-997 PALTPPFWGSRV
+997 EAISPPFWGSR
-1009 LNENDID
+1009 LLDEGQID
-1016 LEEVFA
+1016 LLEVFA
-1022 YLDRQAL
+1022 YLDRNAL

-1038 TQQQSRADY
+1038 AQDQSREAY
-1047 EAMLVEKAEP
+1047 EAMLAEKAEP
-1057 VLQHWKQRCINES
+1057 VLAQWMERCLAEG
-1070 LLTPRV
+1070 LLTPRL

-1082 CGRSGN
+1082 CGRQGN
-1088 AVVIFDPTGLAESD
+1088 AVVVFDPAGLAD
-1102 SPSQAGRELG
+1102 GASPAEADQVLG
-1112 RFELPRQRAGN
+1112 HFDLPRQRSGN

-1132 DLVIGADGEPR
+1132 DLNHGPDGSPRGADVL
-1143 PADMMPMQAVTMG
+1143 PMQAVTMG
-1156 EGATTFAQQLFQADQ
+1156 EKATAFARELFAADR
-1171 YTDYLYFHGLAVQMA
+1171 YSDYLYFHGLGVQMA
-1186 EALAEWV
+1186 EALAEWT
-1193 HARIRKELGF
+1193 HARIRRDLGF
-1203 AAEEPAALR
+1203 PDPAAMPLR
-1212 DVLAQRYQGSRYS
+1212 EVLAQRYRGSRYS

-1230 CPNVADSRPQLAWLG
+1230 CPNVADSRQQLTWLN
-1245 AERIGLSM
+1245 AERIGLHM

-1258 LDPEQSTT
+1258 LEPEQSTT

>member
-1 MVITAPSSPTEGSAN
+1 MTTAVASQVE
-16 AGPRQQRTG
+16 QRVG
-25 FLERLHG
+25 FLERLHA
-32 PHRPVL
+32 PEHPVL

-44 GTSLQQMNLTAE
+44 GTSLQQMDLTAD

-66 NEVLVMSRP
+66 NEYLVFTRP

-80 VHRQFLEVGA
+80 VHRQFLEAGA

-110 ADQAFALNKRAA
+110 ADQTFALNKRAA
-122 ALAREMADAYSTPDK
+122 ELAREMADAYSTPEK

-149 KLPTLGHVAFETMRA
+149 KLPTLGHVDFGTMKT
-164 SFQEQAEGLLAG
+164 SFAEQAEGLLAG

-194 ALQGLE
+194 ALQGIE
-200 AAFKATGERRPLMVS
+200 QAFAKTGQRRPLMVS

-234 AILEPFSIDVL
+234 AILEPFPIDVL

-255 MKEHIR
+255 MKEHVR
-261 YLSANS
+261 YLSEHS

-291 TPLEM
+291 TPVEM
-296 KLQLLHF
+296 KMQLLHF

-322 IGALVELAA
+322 IGALAELAA
-331 ELSPAPREVRRS
+331 ELQAAPRPVRTPQTQH
-343 DALQAA
+343 A
-349 DGDATHSGPRPLLR
+349 RPLLQV
-363 YEPAAA
+363 EPSAA

-400 LLAAEDWDGLVAVA
+400 LLAEEDWDGLVAVA
-414 RNQVKEN
+414 RGQVKEN

-430 YVGRDGERDMHQLVS
+430 YVGRDGERDMHELVS

-490 FKVLELAKAYGA
+490 LKVLELAKAYGA

-536 IPAHELF
+536 IPAHEIF

-558 RLNAAATIE
+558 RLNGAATVE
-567 SIRRIRTQLPGVH
+567 AIRRIRTDLPGVH

-606 DCCAAGMDAAI
+606 DCCEAGMDAAI

-623 LPLVKISEEHQQV
+623 LPLAKISEEHQQV
-636 CRDLIHDRRRF
+636 CRDLIYDRRRF
-647 VNASEAGISATEAA
+647 DSDD
-661 KAGAVCNY
+661 AGAICNY

-681 VSAREARASGP
+681 VSAKEARASGP
-692 SLTDL
+692 CLADL

-712 IGLEPSLDEAL
+712 IGLEASLNEAL
-723 ASYPPLQIINTF
+723 QSYPPLQIINTF

-742 VGELFGSGQM
+742 VGDLFGSGQM
-752 QLPFVLQSAETMKS
+752 QLPFVLQSAETMKA
-766 AVAYLEPHMEK
+766 AVAQLEPHMETV
-777 QEGESSSKGK
+777 EGESSAKGK

-817 NLGIKQSCDA
+817 NLGIKQSCEA
-827 IIEAQQK
+827 IIEAQQE
-834 HNADC
+834 HQADC

-860 NQAGI
+860 NAAGI
-865 GVPVI
+865 AVPVI

-877 PRFVNGD
+877 PRFVHGD

-889 RGLVVYG
+889 EGQVIYG

-908 LMDAKSAG
+908 LMEAKAAG
-916 TWDDQKGFLAGVP
+916 SWDDRQGFQGTIP
-929 EGLGLAS
+929 DGLGLAS
-936 ADGNAGPEDGATTP
+936 TDSHPLPSPGGDPAAPAVPAEGPE
-950 AETSSSQTSSSETS
+950 
-964 ADIASQLHSGAV
+964 V
-976 QPAGS
+976 
-981 ISPGPNDHRS
+981 GPNDHRS
-991 EMVPEE
+991 EAVPEE
-997 PALTPPFWGSRV
+997 PALEPPFWGSQV
-1009 LNENDID
+1009 LNEQDIN
-1016 LEEVFA
+1016 LQEVFA
-1022 YLDRQAL
+1022 YLDRNAL

-1038 TQQQSRADY
+1038 TQQQSREEY
-1047 EAMLVEKAEP
+1047 EAMLAEKAEP
-1057 VLQHWKQRCINES
+1057 VLQQWMQRCIEEG
-1070 LLTPRV
+1070 LLTPRL

-1088 AVVIFDPTGLAESD
+1088 AVVVFDPTN
-1102 SPSQAGRELG
+1102 SQQALG
-1112 RFELPRQRAGN
+1112 RFALPRQRSGN

-1132 DLVIGADGEPR
+1132 DLSPGVDGAGTPTDVL
-1143 PADMMPMQAVTMG
+1143 PMQAVTMG
-1156 EGATTFAQQLFQADQ
+1156 DRASAFARELFKADQ
-1171 YTDYLYFHGLAVQMA
+1171 YSDYLYFHGLGVQMA

-1193 HARIRKELGF
+1193 HARIRRELGY
-1203 AAEEPAALR
+1203 ADPADMPLR
-1212 DVLAQRYQGSRYS
+1212 DVLAQRYRGSRYS

-1230 CPNVADSRPQLAWLG
+1230 CPNVADSRQQLAWLG
-1245 AERIGLSM
+1245 AERIGLTM
-1253 DESDQ
+1253 DESEQ

-1266 ALVALHSKARY
+1266 ALVALHSQARY